1 MLRMGAVLL
10 IALLAAALCAS
21 SATAIEWRK
30 PLVGNPAPDFKAQA
44 VFNEE
49 FKEIRLSDYIGK
61 KCGSPCMPTA
71 IILGTIQITNTHTC
85 HTCAHPETC
94 FSLPA
99 DVVLFFYPLG
109 KGTTAIHRFEKQ
121 AWP

>member
-71 IILGTIQITNTHTC
+71 APSSQITNTHANIHAATPL
-85 HTCAHPETC
+85 ASP
-94 FSLPA
+94 SLQMSCSSS
-99 DVVLFFYPLG
+99 
-109 KGTTAIHRFEKQ
+109 IHWVRAQ
-121 AWP
+121 QRSPV